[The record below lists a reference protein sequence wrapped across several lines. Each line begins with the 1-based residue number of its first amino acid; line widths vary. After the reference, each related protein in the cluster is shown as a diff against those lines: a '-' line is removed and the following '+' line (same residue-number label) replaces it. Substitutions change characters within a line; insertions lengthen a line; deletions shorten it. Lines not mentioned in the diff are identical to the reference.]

1 MLNLCQLQKDGQY
14 LDQHDIY
21 RYKVEKISFLLG
33 LIFESSE
40 QVYTRSMCLV
50 VDAECELVRKSHNAV
65 RASYR
70 PLQKHFT
77 GSKLFINLQR
87 VTGELLQ
94 DHVSFLGWPFQTLP
108 ESHLSPFLI

>member
-1 MLNLCQLQKDGQY
+1 MEY
-14 LDQHDIY
+14 LVQHEAY
-21 RYKVEKISFLLG
+21 RYKVEKFFFPLLG

-40 QVYTRSMCLV
+40 QLYTGSMCLV
-50 VDAECELVRKSHNAV
+50 VDAEREPVRKSHNAV
-65 RASYR
+65 RASCR

-94 DHVSFLGWPFQTLP
+94 DHVSLCRLALSDFSWKLPGAPF
-108 ESHLSPFLI
+108 